1 MLVGHG
7 DSSSVGLFSFSSRAF
22 RLCVPC
28 SSYMLLLMLS
38 FLSLYH
44 GAMLRCQR
52 RVINCC
58 DGGWEMEEV
67 GGPIAVVVV
76 GEIDSFFNY

>member
-1 MLVGHG
+1 MFIVYAPTH
-7 DSSSVGLFSFSSRAF
+7 AF
-22 RLCVPC
+22 
-28 SSYMLLLMLS
+28 